1 MILSLSGG
9 LDSSCLLFEF
19 KDRIELAVSF
29 KYPAKNN
36 ERELK
41 SAVILA
47 KQVGVPHKVIDLTS
61 AFDGFKSAL
70 LNSSGDT
77 PIVPDQ
83 AVVPFRNGIFLSIL
97 AGLAESSGCQYI
109 ALDNHYEEDDSN
121 NYPDCTEEFSQ
132 AMGQAIE
139 LGTYGQVKFFR
150 PYSNITKG
158 ELVLRGIKAGLDPN
172 LTYSCYIGGV
182 EQCGSCPT
190 CLEREVALNY
200 AYSKTGRL

>member
-36 ERELK
+36 KRELK
-41 SAVILA
+41 SAEILA
-47 KQVGVPHKVIDLTS
+47 KQAGVPHKVIDLTS
-61 AFDGFKSAL
+61 TFDGFKSAL
-70 LNSSGDT
+70 LNSSGD
-77 PIVPDQ
+77 VPMVYDQ
-83 AVVPFRNGIFLSIL
+83 AIVPFRNGIFLSIL

-109 ALDNHYEEDDSN
+109 ALDNHYEEDSN
-121 NYPDCTEEFSQ
+121 YYPDCRAEFSQ

-139 LGTYGQVKFFR
+139 LGTTNNVKFFY
-150 PYSNITKG
+150 PYSNLTKG

-172 LTYSCYIGGV
+172 LTYSCYVGG
-182 EQCGSCPT
+182 EEHCGSCPT

-200 AYSKTGRL
+200 AYLKMGRL